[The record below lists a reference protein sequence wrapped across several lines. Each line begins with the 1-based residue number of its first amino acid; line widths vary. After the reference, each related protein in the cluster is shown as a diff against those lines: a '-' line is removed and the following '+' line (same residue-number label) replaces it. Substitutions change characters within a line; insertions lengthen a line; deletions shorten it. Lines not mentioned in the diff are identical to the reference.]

1 MPGIVRA
8 IRAISITTGLFGV
21 AAVLA
26 PKMTGDIVGL
36 TVEVGNSNGY
46 GEIGA
51 MYGGVSIALGIL
63 GVWATL
69 PGRTG
74 GRSLLGAVGLLWGC
88 IALCRLIVMTL
99 IEPASAGLIGWA
111 SFLLEAG
118 LAAVFGFLRT
128 AIDDA

>member
-8 IRAISITTGLFGV
+8 IRAISIITGLFGV
-21 AAVLA
+21 VAVLA
-26 PKMTGDIVGL
+26 PKMVGDLVGL

-51 MYGGVSIALGIL
+51 MYGGASIALGIL
-63 GVWATL
+63 GLWATL
-69 PGRTG
+69 PGRSG
-74 GRSLLGAVGLLWGC
+74 GRVLLGAVGLMWGS

-99 IEPASAGLIGWA
+99 IEPDAGGLIGWA

-128 AIDDA
+128 AIDDD

>member
-1 MPGIVRA
+1 MQHRPI
-8 IRAISITTGLFGV
+8 I
-21 AAVLA
+21 
-26 PKMTGDIVGL
+26 
-36 TVEVGNSNGY
+36 E
-46 GEIGA
+46 
-51 MYGGVSIALGIL
+51 GGVSIALGIL